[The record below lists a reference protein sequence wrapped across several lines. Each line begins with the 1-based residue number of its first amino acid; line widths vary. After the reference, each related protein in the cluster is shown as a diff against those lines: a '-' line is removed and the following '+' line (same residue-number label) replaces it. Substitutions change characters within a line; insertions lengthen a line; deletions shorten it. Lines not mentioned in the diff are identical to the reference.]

1 MGLRGRNNVFTQA
14 NRANAQAFA
23 DAREEVVN
31 LNATPFASTV
41 DSPSIDIETPVTVV
55 GSRTEPTQESLIPKD
70 TRYDEDYKKLA
81 GSSYVDSRIP
91 PMIWDSAKKMNVPNP
106 AYVAPDYSGLE
117 LLNSLGTDFKIDF
130 SNFAEVSKNLQKEET
145 EKYGLIAPP
154 EGFDA
159 YADIASSAQ
168 KIYLDEANKMIK
180 DFGVDKKDAEQWYS
194 DILEFTKDR
203 PVYGLDVNPELK
215 QLATHKDRLKN
226 EGYVNKTN
234 EWINEL
240 EGLREQD
247 TASFTSSFNEM
258 PTKNKL
264 QYLYSAYEKGELTKD
279 EYKENFK
286 NTVNANYD
294 PQLNPNT
301 SIIIDIKGN
310 DYLVGASN
318 VYGQMTD
325 PFFLS
330 RGASYADDSL
340 YFPSENVTE
349 GEWLQ
354 SIGEGQRSAEDKI
367 YKTLEGGTAS
377 FFLNNPVT
385 QIAGLVIP
393 GFSAATTLAK
403 VATGEKVSPMEIAN
417 TFLTGLDM
425 AGAVQAPVNA
435 GKFDSTKLA
444 GPVAPTGSTAGTGLF
459 GTTYNQTKTA
469 LNVAAAGDAKGA
481 AIALVG
487 DKIIKGGL
495 EKAGLDEEAIKNA
508 GIQYDDFEAGVGKTV
523 QKLAEGEELDDAL
536 AHGLGKYIR
545 EGGTLGS
552 IDLPSINLPSIDLG
566 DSELL
571 GSIADALSATETAVR
586 QGLSKF
592 DKEVLQPVTKP
603 IGDTLSAAETEVRQ
617 GLSTLDKEVLQP
629 ITQPIGDIAEDVAQV
644 TGDIVEDVA
653 QGAGDVL
660 SDLDTAIRQALPDID
675 LPDIDLPSIDLPSI
689 DLPFDLRPSLMSDTG
704 GDVIPFLSP
713 TRTTDSLF
721 NDELFKFETEIG
733 ISDYPLVDEEL
744 ELFYPESAPQ
754 LDYAPDY
761 DNFFENT
768 IYEAKPRSYDF

>member
-1 MGLRGRNNVFTQA
+1 MALRGRSNILRKGRGFTAPAPTVQPVK
-14 NRANAQAFA
+14 
-23 DAREEVVN
+23 EEVVS
-31 LNATPFASTV
+31 LASPFDFNATPFASTV
-41 DSPSIDIETPVTVV
+41 TSPIISEPEPVKVI
-55 GSRTEPTQESLIPKD
+55 GSRTEPAQESLIPKD
-70 TRYDEDYKKLA
+70 TRYDEDYKKLV

-117 LLNSLGTDFKIDF
+117 LFNSLGTDYDF
-130 SNFAEVSKNLQKEET
+130 SNFAEVSKNLQKQET

-180 DFGVDKKDAEQWYS
+180 DFGVEKEDAEKWYS
-194 DILEFTKDR
+194 DILEFTEDR
-203 PVYGLDVNPELK
+203 PVYGLEVSPELSG
-215 QLATHKDRLKN
+215 LAANRDKLKN
-226 EGYVNKTN
+226 EGYVKKTN

-286 NTVNANYD
+286 NTINANYD
-294 PQLNPNT
+294 PQLNPNA

-310 DYLVGASN
+310 DYLVGASS
-318 VYGQMTD
+318 VYGQLTD

-354 SIGEGQRSAEDKI
+354 SIGEGQKSAEDKI

-403 VATGEKVSPMEIAN
+403 VATGEKVTPMEIAN
-417 TFLTGLDM
+417 TLLTGLDM
-425 AGAVQAPVNA
+425 AEVTKPPVK
-435 GKFDSTKLA
+435 GVEGDK
-444 GPVAPTGSTAGTGLF
+444 GIGLF
-459 GTTYNQTKTA
+459 DTTYKQTQTA

-495 EKAGLDEEAIKNA
+495 EKVGLDEEAIKNA

-523 QKLAEGEELDDAL
+523 QKLAEGEELDEAL
-536 AHGLGKYIR
+536 AHGLGKYVR

-552 IDLPSINLPSIDLG
+552 IDFPSINLPSIDLG
-566 DSELL
+566 DSEFL
-571 GSIADALSATETAVR
+571 GSIADALSAAETAVR

-592 DKEVLQPVTKP
+592 DREVLQPRTKP
-603 IGDTLSAAETEVRQ
+603 IGDVLSAAETEVRQ
-617 GLSTLDKEVLQP
+617 GLSKFDREVLQP
-629 ITQPIGDIAEDVAQV
+629 RTKPI
-644 TGDIVEDVA
+644 GDIVEDVA
-653 QGAGDVL
+653 QESGDIIEDVAQGAGDML

-675 LPDIDLPSIDLPSI
+675 LPSVDLPSIDLPSI
-689 DLPFDLRPSLMSDTG
+689 DLPFDLLPSLMSDTG
-704 GDVIPFLSP
+704 QDFIPSP

-744 ELFYPESAPQ
+744 ELFYPESALQ
-754 LDYAPDY
+754 LDYGRDA